1 MATKYTRPES
11 FDEAVDLLEG
21 IPETTFNHLVT
32 KMRQATMR
40 LDSKG
45 PDPWDYE
52 KENIDRSLVYGFNLI
67 TNNGTSAIGFLTIG
81 YIRDNGNY
89 PTKDDIAASKK
100 AVNQWFKTKFKR
112 KHLRDCPNLGIYV
125 NQFADAELRKTN
137 RKPSAGSRSK
147 PTKRQPKAS
156 KAPHPKSRTYHQAA
170 KPRSQGNE
178 SPSTTWFWLAMI
190 GLFFAVTL
198 ADSNIPHA
206 DLISIAATVGAAL
219 LYWYVSGHTV
229 ITWQRYCLFIIPVIG
244 LDFHFG
250 ISLLVILAMIP
261 AIRGGVL
268 GLLQKRR

>member
-11 FDEAVDLLEG
+11 FDEAVDLLES
-21 IPETTFNHLVT
+21 IPQTTFNHLVT

-45 PDPWDYE
+45 PSTWDYE
-52 KENIDRSLVYGFNLI
+52 KENIDRSLVHAFNLI
-67 TNNGTSAIGFLTIG
+67 TNNGTGDGFLTIG

-89 PTKDDIAASKK
+89 LTKDDIAASKK

-112 KHLRDCPNLGIYV
+112 KHLRDCPNLSQYV
-125 NQFADAELRKTN
+125 NQFADAELRKIN
-137 RKPSAGSRSK
+137 RKPSTGSRPK
-147 PTKRQPKAS
+147 PTKKRQP
-156 KAPHPKSRTYHQAA
+156 KAPHPKSRTYHQAV

-178 SPSTTWFWLAMI
+178 SPSTTWFWLMMI

-198 ADSNIPHA
+198 VDSNIPHA
-206 DLISIAATVGAAL
+206 DLISIAATIGAAL